1 MHIHIHMTED
11 GTDLWSREA
20 EIGHD
25 GGAHG

>member
-1 MHIHIHMTED
+1 MHIHIHMIED

-20 EIGHD
+20 DIGHD